1 VNSLEERFEH
11 RRHKHRRH
19 VSILIATLNLQ
30 GEIIMAEATLKV
42 SPSTKS
48 ITVALGTVRDAEGNA
63 VPDTIASGAWTV
75 TDPAL
80 ATVVTVDGLTTEL
93 TLTDVEGTFEVDFT
107 GLSALGLTVSGKGS
121 IIVSTGPAAS
131 VDLTLTAVVPPA
143 PVPAA

>member
-80 ATVVTVDGLTTEL
+80 ATVVTVDGLTT
-93 TLTDVEGTFEVDFT
+93 FEVDFT